1 MLVVNLVLPIR
12 LSSFFL
18 LAMSF
23 IFYAW
28 GEQEYI
34 WLLLLSLIVNYA
46 GALGMEAVR
55 GSRPAA
61 GAGPEATGTGAA
73 EAGPEA
79 TGAGA
84 AEAGPEAT
92 GAGPAGAGAAGEA
105 AGATGVTAG
114 AAVSTASQTASGA
127 GKHTLFTPD
136 KLLLVLLVA
145 VNLGF
150 LGYFKYFDFLAG
162 LGNKLAGGTVAEP
175 KNLLLP
181 VGISFY
187 TFQMISYVADVY
199 RGTTGAE
206 RNLLNLGLYMSFF
219 PKMIQGPIERYQG
232 MGARIRSRHVTP
244 ELFACGAR
252 RFIYGLGKKVILA
265 NQFGSVVDKVLANP
279 MAVGLGKMLGFE
291 LTENFNYPYLSRSV
305 GEFWRRWHISLSS
318 WFKDYLYIP
327 LGGSRKGTL
336 ITCRNLMIVFICTGF
351 WHGAGLSFIAWGMYY
366 GCLQVAERLFLK
378 RRLECLPAAVSYIY
392 MFFVTV
398 VGWTMFRADSL
409 TRGLML
415 LKQMFL
421 LRPGI
426 YDTAMYMSHK
436 TIVYMVIGI
445 VLCGPFQALVPCFRK
460 HMQDGRSIYLSE
472 SLGLILLFA
481 YSIVMAVGSTY
492 NPFIYFRF

>member
-1 MLVVNLVLPIR
+1 MLFSSMIFLWLFLPFVLVVNLVLPIR

-61 GAGPEATGTGAA
+61 GTGPEATGTGA
-73 EAGPEA
+73 
-79 TGAGA
+79 
-84 AEAGPEAT
+84 
-92 GAGPAGAGAAGEA
+92 AGAGAAGEA
-105 AGATGVTAG
+105 AGAAGVTAG
-114 AAVSTASQTASGA
+114 VAVSTASQTASGA

-150 LGYFKYFDFLAG
+150 LGYFKYFDFLTG
-162 LGNKLAGGTVAEP
+162 LVNKLAGGTVAEP

-279 MAVGLGKMLGFE
+279 MDQISGGLGWYVGILYTLQIYFDFSGYSDMAVGLGKMLGFE

-305 GEFWRRWHISLSS
+305 GEFWRRWHISLS
-318 WFKDYLYIP
+318 P
-327 LGGSRKGTL
+327 AGSRTTFTFL
-336 ITCRNLMIVFICTGF
+336 LAE
-351 WHGAGLSFIAWGMYY
+351 AGRGRLS
-366 GCLQVAERLFLK
+366 
-378 RRLECLPAAVSYIY
+378 PAAI
-392 MFFVTV
+392 
-398 VGWTMFRADSL
+398 
-409 TRGLML
+409 
-415 LKQMFL
+415 
-421 LRPGI
+421 
-426 YDTAMYMSHK
+426 
-436 TIVYMVIGI
+436 
-445 VLCGPFQALVPCFRK
+445 
-460 HMQDGRSIYLSE
+460 
-472 SLGLILLFA
+472 
-481 YSIVMAVGSTY
+481 
-492 NPFIYFRF
+492 

>member
-1 MLVVNLVLPIR
+1 MLFSSMIFLWLFLPFVLVVNLLLPIR
-12 LSSFFL
+12 LSNFFL

-34 WLLLLSLIVNYA
+34 WLLLLSLAVNYA
-46 GALGMEAVR
+46 GALGIEAVR

-61 GAGPEATGTGAA
+61 GEA
-73 EAGPEA
+73 
-79 TGAGA
+79 
-84 AEAGPEAT
+84 
-92 GAGPAGAGAAGEA
+92 AGAAG
-105 AGATGVTAG
+105 VTAG
-114 AAVSTASQTASGA
+114 TAVSTDSQTASGA

-150 LGYFKYFDFLAG
+150 LGYFKYFDFLTG
-162 LGNKLAGGTVAEP
+162 LVNKLAGGTVAEP

-219 PKMIQGPIERYQG
+219 PKMIQGPIERYQS
-232 MGARIRSRHVTP
+232 MGARIRNRHVTP

-279 MAVGLGKMLGFE
+279 MDQISGGLGWYVGILYTLQIYFDFSGYSDMAGFE
-291 LTENFNYPYLSRSV
+291 LTENFNYPYLARSV

-327 LGGSRKGTL
+327 LGGSRKGTFV
-336 ITCRNLMIVFICTGF
+336 TCRNLMIVFICTGF

-445 VLCGPFQALVPCFRK
+445 VLCGPFQALVPCFKK

>member
-1 MLVVNLVLPIR
+1 MLFSSMIFLWLFLPFVLVVNLLLPIR

-61 GAGPEATGTGAA
+61 GAGPEATGAGAA

-150 LGYFKYFDFLAG
+150 LGYFKYFDFLTG
-162 LGNKLAGGTVAEP
+162 LVNKLAGGTVAEP

-187 TFQMISYVADVY
+187 TFQMISY
-199 RGTTGAE
+199 
-206 RNLLNLGLYMSFF
+206 
-219 PKMIQGPIERYQG
+219 
-232 MGARIRSRHVTP
+232 
-244 ELFACGAR
+244 
-252 RFIYGLGKKVILA
+252 
-265 NQFGSVVDKVLANP
+265 
-279 MAVGLGKMLGFE
+279 
-291 LTENFNYPYLSRSV
+291 LSLI
-305 GEFWRRWHISLSS
+305 HI
-318 WFKDYLYIP
+318 
-327 LGGSRKGTL
+327 
-336 ITCRNLMIVFICTGF
+336 
-351 WHGAGLSFIAWGMYY
+351 
-366 GCLQVAERLFLK
+366 
-378 RRLECLPAAVSYIY
+378 
-392 MFFVTV
+392 
-398 VGWTMFRADSL
+398 
-409 TRGLML
+409 
-415 LKQMFL
+415 
-421 LRPGI
+421 
-426 YDTAMYMSHK
+426 
-436 TIVYMVIGI
+436 
-445 VLCGPFQALVPCFRK
+445 
-460 HMQDGRSIYLSE
+460 
-472 SLGLILLFA
+472 
-481 YSIVMAVGSTY
+481 
-492 NPFIYFRF
+492 

>member
-1 MLVVNLVLPIR
+1 M
-12 LSSFFL
+12 
-18 LAMSF
+18 
-23 IFYAW
+23 
-28 GEQEYI
+28 
-34 WLLLLSLIVNYA
+34 
-46 GALGMEAVR
+46 
-55 GSRPAA
+55 
-61 GAGPEATGTGAA
+61 
-73 EAGPEA
+73 
-79 TGAGA
+79 
-84 AEAGPEAT
+84 
-92 GAGPAGAGAAGEA
+92 
-105 AGATGVTAG
+105 
-114 AAVSTASQTASGA
+114 
-127 GKHTLFTPD
+127 
-136 KLLLVLLVA
+136 LLVA

-150 LGYFKYFDFLAG
+150 LGYFKYFDFLTG
-162 LGNKLAGGTVAEP
+162 LVNKLAGGTVAEP

-199 RGTTGAE
+199 RGTIGAE

-232 MGARIRSRHVTP
+232 MGAASEAPCDAGTVCMRGKALYLRTGKKGYTCQPVRKRGGQGSGQSHGP
-244 ELFACGAR
+244 DQR
-252 RFIYGLGKKVILA
+252 RFGMVCGEILYTLQIYFDFSGY
-265 NQFGSVVDKVLANP
+265 SD

-305 GEFWRRWHISLSS
+305 GEFWRRWHISLSG

-327 LGGSRKGTL
+327 LGGSRKGTFV
-336 ITCRNLMIVFICTGF
+336 TCRNLMIVFICTGF

-445 VLCGPFQALVPCFRK
+445 VLCGPFQALVPCFKK